1 MTATGPEE
9 MRVRQGPTGAEKEKM
24 AVRGTMRAAG
34 VAGVAG
40 AVNRG
45 KEGAAC
51 LASSIINIK
60 CSTVR
65 RKCW

>member
-1 MTATGPEE
+1 
-9 MRVRQGPTGAEKEKM
+9 
-24 AVRGTMRAAG
+24 

-40 AVNRG
+40 AVDRG

-51 LASSIINIK
+51 LASSIIIK
-60 CSTVR
+60 CGTLW